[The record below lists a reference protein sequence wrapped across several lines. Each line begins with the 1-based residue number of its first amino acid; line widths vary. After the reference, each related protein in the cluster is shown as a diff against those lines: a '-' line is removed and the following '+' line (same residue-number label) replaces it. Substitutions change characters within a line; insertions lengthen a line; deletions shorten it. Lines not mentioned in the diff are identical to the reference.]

1 MHLPISSTA
10 VAAGLSRGGLSLVG
24 GLRVAG
30 PGHRLVGFSRVAGPG
45 NSVGGQILVFGVLLV
60 SVESTQLFRNMSRE
74 CLEDLQYAHETVLR
88 GQFGSRACNRVMDS
102 WSPARKWVPAKPC
115 SFVPVVLRRIP
126 RDDVTPSQLGV
137 TAQHLMSATLSG
149 PRHKRSLRFLLR
161 PRSTSSPRFGW
172 WLPVVVTSV
181 WRGRG
186 PPGSPSPLGPPV
198 SFQTQAHIAS
208 TSVPVC
214 LTTTLT
220 PLFFRIQAVLSTSL
234 PVPSFNA
241 SALQCDPSLPAR
253 SSTLVT
259 THLLLDVWK
268 VGFLV
273 LGAFGRHSIP

>member
-1 MHLPISSTA
+1 MAGAAEFSQRVTAEGRTIGQARSTHA
-10 VAAGLSRGGLSLVG
+10 QGGPLNFQSDVMAEAAE
-24 GLRVAG
+24 
-30 PGHRLVGFSRVAGPG
+30 FSGAFP
-45 NSVGGQILVFGVLLV
+45 
-60 SVESTQLFRNMSRE
+60 
-74 CLEDLQYAHETVLR
+74 
-88 GQFGSRACNRVMDS
+88 
-102 WSPARKWVPAKPC
+102 
-115 SFVPVVLRRIP
+115 
-126 RDDVTPSQLGV
+126 LGV

-149 PRHKRSLRFLLR
+149 PRHKRSLCFLLR
-161 PRSTSSPRFGW
+161 PRSASSPRFGW

-186 PPGSPSPLGPPV
+186 PPGSLSPLGPPV

-241 SALQCDPSLPAR
+241 SALQCDPSLPAH

-259 THLLLDVWK
+259 THSLLDVWWK

-273 LGAFGRHSIP
+273 LGVFGRHSIP